1 MQNVAGKLLYRDNNE
16 ETSYNHVCTQ
26 SIYDSI
32 RNYIISMIL
41 TILASSGGIS
51 LLIYDIIFNGSY
63 ATIYNLKI
71 PYLHESPRT
80 EFLINIA
87 WEIFINLMGICGIL
101 VIELSLAICINTITV
116 SSKLSVLELTEL
128 SDELEKKSET
138 IAKQLKMI
146 FMRVLHMDEYDEMFD
161 IFVLAS

>member
-1 MQNVAGKLLYRDNNE
+1 
-16 ETSYNHVCTQ
+16 
-26 SIYDSI
+26 
-32 RNYIISMIL
+32 MIL

-87 WEIFINLMGICGIL
+87 WETFINLMGICGIL

-146 FMRVLHMDEYDEMFD
+146 FMGVLHMDEYVEMFD